1 MNKRWFYNGIL
12 LAPDDDDNAGGVG
25 TTEAVVADGAAEQTS
40 TPTEGDSQ
48 PTGEV
53 ADVMAEFASA
63 GLLPEV
69 GSEKKA
75 LPEPVVHPQSKPGAA
90 KPAAKQ
96 TPTTEE
102 GATKKEEPLDV
113 FAEIAKRKAGTDN
126 QQQPKEQQQTQQP
139 AKKKGVEARNYEADL
154 PEEYRDVA
162 RNMSNDAYA
171 KFVEVVKK
179 ADTLEKDRTV
189 KSDSGVPVSYFE
201 HPESYLLSPDFAE
214 ATNLVRNADAVL
226 SHWEAQKAKI
236 AAGEDWQDLE
246 YVDGK
251 IVLGAVRPANEDSK
265 FKIGQ
270 YINHA
275 SSQRNKAVQ
284 AATEVK
290 RTFSEKSKALV
301 TWLRE
306 QEDKHLPMFKDEK
319 APIWNTAKEV
329 FAGLPPELRHSPLAS
344 SLAKT
349 VAVNREL
356 TGFVKM
362 MLANEADYKRQIAEL
377 SGRPANAPKSQGNNG
392 VVNGNGT
399 SGGRSGGNGVPKGDI
414 PLADVMAE
422 FKEFL

>member
-1 MNKRWFYNGIL
+1 MNKHWLYNGIL
-12 LAPDDDDNAGGVG
+12 LAPDADDNAGGGV
-25 TTEAVVADGAAEQTS
+25 TTEVEDTQQT
-40 TPTEGDSQ
+40 TTTEVQAGDSQ
-48 PTGEV
+48 PAGEV

-75 LPEPVVHPQSKPGAA
+75 LPEPVVHPQSKAGAA
-90 KPAAKQ
+90 KPAANQDTGKKVDD
-96 TPTTEE
+96 TVE
-102 GATKKEEPLDV
+102 KKEEPIDV

-126 QQQPKEQQQTQQP
+126 QQQQQANQQQP
-139 AKKKGVEARNYEADL
+139 APKKKSVEARNYEADL

-179 ADTLEKDRTV
+179 VDTLEKDRTV
-189 KSDSGVPVSYFE
+189 KSESGVPVSYFE
-201 HPESYLLSPDFAE
+201 HPDSYLLSPEFAE
-214 ATNLVRNADAVL
+214 ATSLVRNADAVL
-226 SHWEAQKAKI
+226 AHWEAQKAKI
-236 AAGEDWQDLE
+236 AAGEDWQDLD

-251 IVLGAVRPANEDSK
+251 IVLGAIRPANEDSK

-270 YINHA
+270 YVNHA

-284 AATEVK
+284 AATEIK

-306 QEDKHLPMFKDEK
+306 QEEKHLPMFKDEK
-319 APIWNTAKEV
+319 APVWKTAKEV
-329 FAGLPPELRHSPLAS
+329 LQQLPPELRHSPLAS

-377 SGRPANAPKSQGNNG
+377 SGRPAGSLKSQGNNG
-392 VVNGNGT
+392 IVNGNGT
-399 SGGRSGGNGVPKGDI
+399 SGGRSGGNGVPKGDVS
-414 PLADVMAE
+414 LEEVAAE